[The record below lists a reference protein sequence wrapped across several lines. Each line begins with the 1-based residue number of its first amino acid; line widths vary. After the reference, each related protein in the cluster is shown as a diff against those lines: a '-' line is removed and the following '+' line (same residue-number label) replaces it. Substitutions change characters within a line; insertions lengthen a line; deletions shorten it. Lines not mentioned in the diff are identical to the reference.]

1 MNKNVF
7 IIGILAVLYSFGLV
21 SCSPDYE
28 TDFHKD
34 YLEVPYRSRAVVA
47 FNVDGGEYSIKVNTN
62 LPKDKWNAE
71 SNSSWCTVRKEND
84 KVIVSAGP
92 NENFKTR
99 LAQLSIYY
107 GYQKYDISV
116 RQLGKASAL
125 EIIEEDGFKKNKK
138 GVTTKDIDATLTE
151 LTVPLHTNL
160 NIDHVIIPDTANWIS
175 QDLNASQEG
184 EGGGEFQFG
193 RKKVVLK
200 IQKNTNLTERY
211 CTVILQSSE
220 RWDATT
226 ELVIKQGPRGFIVEP
241 IEGETKSEYEVED
254 LGGYINVPFNRNGNS
269 ESFDVTIPEGVNWI
283 NRVPKTRVLIK
294 DTIRFYVEP
303 NEVQEP
309 RNATIK
315 IKSKNTTEVSEINV
329 VIKQKAFVPVTPNNV
344 NNLIA
349 TPGQGSVTLSWQL
362 PDKVNYSKVIIKYFD
377 IASGVEKIKEVIGKN
392 VTTATINRI
401 FSTKGEHTFKV
412 KTAGPTGIES
422 ENEIEVKS
430 KGLAIDY
437 RHKYPLTV
445 QMTSANASQKSNA
458 NLPGEIG
465 TTPDGGGIPA
475 LYDNN
480 ENTFYHTTWQGASS
494 DGQLHRLEF
503 NFGDKPLYRKF
514 TIEYTGRMNNNNG
527 DVKKA
532 DIYTSTDGKVWVKAT
547 SIVYNL
553 PNVSTSRRVS
563 PIETISLDSNVKYL
577 RFVPTSK
584 RNKETL
590 SGARDFFFM
599 SGLEIIELR
608 DNEWGEAFMPQ

>member
-47 FNVDGGEYSIKVNTN
+47 FNVDGGEYSVKVNTN

-107 GYQKYDISV
+107 GHQKYDISV

-377 IASGVEKIKEVIGKN
+377 IATGVEKTKEVIGKSI
-392 VTTATINRI
+392 TSATINRI
-401 FSTKGEHTFKV
+401 FSTKGEHTFRV

-430 KGLAIDY
+430 TGLAIDY

-445 QMTSANASQKSNA
+445 QMTSANASQKSSA

-465 TTPDGGGIPA
+465 NYTDGGGIPA

-480 ENTFYHTTWQGASS
+480 EATFYHTTWEGSSS
-494 DGQLHRLEF
+494 DGKAHRLEF

-514 TIEYTGRMNNNNG
+514 TIEYTGRMNANNG

-532 DIYTSTDGKVWVKAT
+532 DLYTSTDGQTWVKSA
-547 SIVYNL
+547 SLVYNL
-553 PNVSTSRRVS
+553 PNGSGSRRIV
-563 PIETISLDSNVKYL
+563 PTTTVTLEANVKYL
-577 RFVPTSK
+577 RFIPTER
-584 RNKETL
+584 RNKVL
-590 SGARDFFFM
+590 SAATDWFYV
-599 SGLEIIELR
+599 SGLDIIELR
-608 DNEWGEAFMPQ
+608 DNEWGEEFMPQ